1 LDTLQQ
7 CALQKKKKVMF
18 ASEMNSKT
26 IHESSTGDQEIGEAE
41 IEEFEEERLQAY
53 KLSLCVV
60 HRMLSNQATPTAQ
73 LEEEWR
79 RTNIFHTRVACKG
92 KALNMILDNGSGL
105 NVISTEAVE
114 KLNLQKEKHPSPY
127 NVSWI
132 HDKHPVMVQNR
143 CLLSFSLGGH
153 FQDKVWCDIL
163 PMTVC
168 HVLLGRPWMY
178 DRRVSYDGFN
188 NTYSLIFK
196 NKKLI
201 LEPLP
206 IMDFP
211 QKSNV

>member
-1 LDTLQQ
+1 
-7 CALQKKKKVMF
+7 
-18 ASEMNSKT
+18 
-26 IHESSTGDQEIGEAE
+26 
-41 IEEFEEERLQAY
+41 
-53 KLSLCVV
+53 
-60 HRMLSNQATPTAQ
+60 
-73 LEEEWR
+73 
-79 RTNIFHTRVACKG
+79 
-92 KALNMILDNGSGL
+92 MILDNGSGL

-114 KLNLQKEKHPSPY
+114 KLNLQKEKHPSQY

-153 FQDKVWCDIL
+153 FQDEVWCDIL